1 MGHTVY
7 KNKFILE
14 LGEKNSCPDINEKIR
29 TMTCMFF
36 FQATTITRCE
46 QYRPKYSVAEKA
58 EQYMHAD
65 IIKMNH
71 LVFTWEVYA
80 KSFMPKWNDFFS
92 PSFCR
97 ANFKDFILIYTFNK
111 LILCSSDFPNRILD
125 YFCNLNCT
133 STSNSDRSGL
143 YSRAG

>member
-1 MGHTVY
+1 
-7 KNKFILE
+7 
-14 LGEKNSCPDINEKIR
+14 
-29 TMTCMFF
+29 MTCMFF
-36 FQATTITRCE
+36 FQATTVTRCE

-97 ANFKDFILIYTFNK
+97 VNFKE
-111 LILCSSDFPNRILD
+111 
-125 YFCNLNCT
+125 FCVRMIFQTEFLT
-133 STSNSDRSGL
+133 IS
-143 YSRAG
+143 AI

>member
-7 KNKFILE
+7 KDKFILE

-36 FQATTITRCE
+36 FQATTVTRCE

-97 ANFKDFILIYTFNK
+97 VNFKE
-111 LILCSSDFPNRILD
+111 
-125 YFCNLNCT
+125 FCVRMIFQTEFLT
-133 STSNSDRSGL
+133 IS
-143 YSRAG
+143 AI

>member
-7 KNKFILE
+7 KDKFILE

-36 FQATTITRCE
+36 FQATTVTRCE

-80 KSFMPKWNDFFS
+80 KSFMPKWNDFF
-92 PSFCR
+92 F
-97 ANFKDFILIYTFNK
+97 TF
-111 LILCSSDFPNRILD
+111 LLSCQL
-125 YFCNLNCT
+125 
-133 STSNSDRSGL
+133 
-143 YSRAG
+143 